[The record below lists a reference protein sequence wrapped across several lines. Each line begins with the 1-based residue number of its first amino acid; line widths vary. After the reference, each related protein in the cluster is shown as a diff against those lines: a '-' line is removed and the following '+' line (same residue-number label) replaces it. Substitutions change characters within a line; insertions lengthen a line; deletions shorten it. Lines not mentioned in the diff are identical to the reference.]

1 MGAVP
6 VMASQ
11 AYRYRTWWLALG
23 WLGVAVVLV
32 LSLVPLSGDLPE
44 GSDKLS
50 HFAVYGVLTFWFGML
65 HPGWRR
71 QAVVA
76 LGFVAMGVCIE
87 FLQGLTSYRSF
98 EVADMIA
105 NTIGV
110 GLGLGVVQ
118 TPLRHLLV
126 WFEARLQ

>member
-1 MGAVP
+1 MP
-6 VMASQ
+6 VSSGRD
-11 AYRYRTWWLALG
+11 YRYRKLWLALG
-23 WLGVAVVLV
+23 WLGVAAVLV
-32 LSLVPLSGDLPE
+32 LSLVPLSGDLPA

-50 HFAVYGVLTFWFGML
+50 HFAVYGALTFWFGML

-87 FLQGLTSYRSF
+87 FLQGLTSYRSY
-98 EVADMIA
+98 EVADMVT

-110 GLGLGVVQ
+110 AIGWAVVL
-118 TPLRHLLV
+118 TPLRQLLCWV
-126 WFEARLQ
+126 ETGLFSTR